1 MPVNWI
7 FGHKPQQ
14 KKFWKLCFRN
24 FFSAKWPLLS
34 VGKTGFASHTKRI
47 VEATQGSTS
56 FI

>member
-47 VEATQGSTS
+47 VEATQGST
-56 FI
+56 